1 MKARV
6 KHSILSCLAA
16 FALPLMVA
24 CSRQEESLPEV
35 GVNDILAIITLDL
48 GDDAQGKTR
57 ATPTDGTYEKGN
69 GWENTIDFDGRNFRC
84 FLFGTD
90 NKLVSTM
97 EAVTI
102 SSEIDGKRQLRFR
115 LEGTKEVKDAL
126 STGCRFV
133 FLANWGSYPETEPGV
148 TTIEELCTASQS
160 LFEFSQDKTQ
170 LSEKKLIPMYG
181 VREFESGVQDF
192 KDGKTFSDIGV
203 LHLLRA
209 YAKVEVN
216 VTFEGFEDKP
226 VITFVSL
233 THASGKGYKA
243 PANVTKEED
252 YVTGSWFKDYTP
264 VNIPDGATDIGELQL
279 TKDEGTGHYVAYVP
293 EYKNVEAGNPTKL
306 KISFTIGD
314 INNGGL
320 NAVGYVDFMYS
331 ENPPEGVEAGQAF
344 DIARNNWYKFNV
356 VAKGKDIDWTVDVI
370 PFTSVV
376 LKPDMG
382 LEREEFTG
390 YIVGKDEKGN
400 PCWYDVAENPNDPE
414 KRTPYYLGPHDAIGN
429 FVTINGK
436 EYLLVYT
443 DFERTAANLNH
454 IFEKDTEKTLI
465 KHLLTPEGITGYKG
479 VKDGDNDWLAYYL
492 NNLQQRVWLDDG
504 GDPNGNADAQA
515 VYEALKK
522 VNLELRCCRILYEW
536 DRLDFSKAR
545 WWEEKGIYPKYW
557 FDILGNRYPWSEG
570 DTKEKRKVKLGDWVK
585 YLE

>member
-1 MKARV
+1 
-6 KHSILSCLAA
+6 
-16 FALPLMVA
+16 
-24 CSRQEESLPEV
+24 
-35 GVNDILAIITLDL
+35 
-48 GDDAQGKTR
+48 
-57 ATPTDGTYEKGN
+57 
-69 GWENTIDFDGRNFRC
+69 
-84 FLFGTD
+84 
-90 NKLVSTM
+90 
-97 EAVTI
+97 
-102 SSEIDGKRQLRFR
+102 
-115 LEGTKEVKDAL
+115 
-126 STGCRFV
+126 
-133 FLANWGSYPETEPGV
+133 
-148 TTIEELCTASQS
+148 
-160 LFEFSQDKTQ
+160 
-170 LSEKKLIPMYG
+170 MYG

-226 VITFVSL
+226 VVTFVSL

-243 PANVTKEED
+243 PANVTKEEE
-252 YVTGSWFKDYTP
+252 YVTDSWFKDYTP

-356 VAKGKDIDWTVDVI
+356 VAKGKDIDWTVDAI
-370 PFTSVV
+370 PFTSVP
-376 LKPDMG
+376 LIKPDMG

-390 YIVGKDEKGN
+390 YIVGKDSQGN
-400 PCWYDVAENPNDPE
+400 TCWYDVAENPNEPAE
-414 KRTPYYLGPHDAIGN
+414 RTPYYLGPKDNIGK
-429 FVTINGK
+429 FVTINDK

-443 DFERTAANLNH
+443 DFERTAANLVH
-454 IFEKDTEKTLI
+454 FFEKDIEKNTLI

-479 VKDGDNDWLAYYL
+479 VMDSKNEYLAYYL
-492 NNLQQRVWLDDG
+492 NNLQQRVWLD
-504 GDPNGNADAQA
+504 
-515 VYEALKK
+515 EKLR
-522 VNLELRCCRILYEW
+522 LECYRTLNEW
-536 DRLDFSKAR
+536 DRLEYSIVAYNWDGYDR
-545 WWEEKGIYPKYW
+545 DNINPKYW
-557 FDILGNRYPWSEG
+557 FDILGKRYPWSEG
-570 DTKEKRKVKLGDWVK
+570 DTKEKRKAKLGDWVK